1 MWGLAQYRLS
11 EIVSIFRQ
19 LEPRRAS
26 WQIFGRQYA
35 PQNRQTGT
43 RDAPREFAMTNKRE
57 VIFFDPC
64 PALVE
69 RESSIIHIV

>member
-1 MWGLAQYRLS
+1 VA
-11 EIVSIFRQ
+11 
-19 LEPRRAS
+19 AS

-35 PQNRQTGT
+35 PQNGQTGT